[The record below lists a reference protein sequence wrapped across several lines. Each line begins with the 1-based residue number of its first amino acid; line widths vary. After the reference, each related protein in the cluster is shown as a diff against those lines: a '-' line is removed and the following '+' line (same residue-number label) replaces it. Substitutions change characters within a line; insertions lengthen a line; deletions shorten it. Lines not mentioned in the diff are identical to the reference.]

1 MYPDLSG
8 STASD
13 TFNYQPQTPQRPPP
27 PPQSSQYVP
36 EDVSVLLQ
44 IPQQNISC
52 TLVECEDI
60 AAHSRVNNGALSIYA
75 PVREDFGPTIEIGS
89 EVVELNESLYVL
101 HSDLE
106 TFVLGGV
113 VRDQNGEPVRGGPI
127 PGKTYQMVIKLNNV
141 PDDYLIN
148 LTCIFMNNS
157 NYKSLFAQQGVD
169 WSEMD
174 TGDKIGHVI
183 GVSAHGLSTGLAWTG
198 EKTKD
203 LIKYGSERYVAETT
217 PKQTPTQVSG
227 TTKKAVE
234 YASIGTKYLAKGT
247 GVVAKAIGQAASYV
261 GQEIAAE
268 VQRNSSKNPKESK
281 HKETWIQVG
290 KVIKSAVAAYGE
302 IWNALETTGKSV
314 AVSMRDNTATAVS
327 HKHGTEAGGVA
338 YQGMDIGVN
347 CTKTVFHVQDMGV
360 KRICK
365 NVAKSAGKSYLHI
378 ELEKRRKDKPVQPT
392 APPQQMI
399 TSDNFQ

>member
-1 MYPDLSG
+1 MTSMYPDLNG
-8 STASD
+8 PGASD
-13 TFNYQPQTPQRPPP
+13 SFNYQPQRPT
-27 PPQSSQYVP
+27 PPQTSQYVP

-60 AAHSRVNNGALSIYA
+60 AAHSRVNSGALSIYA

-89 EVVELNESLYVL
+89 EVIELNESLYVL

-113 VRDQNGEPVRGGPI
+113 IRDQNGEPVRGGPI
-127 PGKTYQMVIKLNNV
+127 PGKTYQMVIKLDNV

-227 TTKKAVE
+227 ATKKAVE

-268 VQRNSSKNPKESK
+268 VQKNAAKNPKESK
-281 HKETWIQVG
+281 HRDTWIQVG
-290 KVIKSAVAAYGE
+290 KVIKSTVAAYGE
-302 IWNALETTGKSV
+302 IWSTLEVTGKSV
-314 AVSMRDNTATAVS
+314 AVTMRDNTATAVT
-327 HKHGTEAGGVA
+327 HKHGIEAGSVA

-347 CTKTVFHVQDMGV
+347 CTKTVFHVKDMGV

-378 ELEKRRKDKPVQPT
+378 ELEKRKQSLQQNQTNNQSQP
-392 APPQQMI
+392 QML
-399 TSDNFQ
+399 SY